1 MSHNILPRN
10 FLPARAPRL
19 RRIPPGK
26 LPAYNNTRRPLQ
38 WIDMGLIFQ
47 AYAYLSHCP
56 CNLIARIPACQE
68 SYDMR
73 PEIAVLDI
81 QGQYRVYT
89 EFYRADAAQKTIIM
103 VNGSMA
109 TTASFAQTVKSL
121 HPQFNVVLYDQPYA
135 GKSKAH
141 NRHERMLTKEI
152 EGQILLELIDHFAA
166 EHVLSFSWG
175 GAATLSALAQRPQRI
190 EKAVISSF
198 SPVLNAPMRDYLER
212 GVDYLSNLDRDRVGH
227 LVNSTIGKHLPP
239 LFKRFNYRHV
249 SSLAEHEYG
258 QMHFHITDVLQS
270 DPQCYVNAAR
280 KINVPVL
287 FLNGEWDEY
296 TSADD
301 ARLFANHVR
310 HSTFSTVQAT
320 GHFLDMEH
328 KAACRDSRN
337 AVMNFLTPT
346 HRESR
351 PRYSFVQDYHA
362 LAI

>member
-1 MSHNILPRN
+1 
-10 FLPARAPRL
+10 
-19 RRIPPGK
+19 
-26 LPAYNNTRRPLQ
+26 
-38 WIDMGLIFQ
+38 
-47 AYAYLSHCP
+47 
-56 CNLIARIPACQE
+56 
-68 SYDMR
+68 MR

-89 EFYRADAAQKTIIM
+89 EFYRADAAEKTIIL

-109 TTASFAQTVKSL
+109 TTASFAQTVKNL
-121 HPQFNVVLYDQPYA
+121 HPQFNVVCYDQPYA
-135 GKSKAH
+135 GRSKAH
-141 NRHERMLTKEI
+141 NRHEKHLTKEI

-175 GAATLSALAQRPQRI
+175 GAATLVALAHQPRRI

-198 SPVLNAPMRDYLER
+198 SPVINAHMLDYLER
-212 GVDYLSNLDRDRVGH
+212 GVDYLGQRDGDRVGH
-227 LVNSTIGKHLPP
+227 LVNNTIGKHLPS

-258 QMHFHITDVLQS
+258 QMHFHISDVLHS
-270 DPQCYVNAAR
+270 DRQCYLNAAK

-296 TSADD
+296 TAAED
-301 ARLFANHVR
+301 ARLFGNHVKQ
-310 HSTFSTVQAT
+310 STFTTVQAT

-328 KAACRDSRN
+328 KAACRDSQN
-337 AVMNFLTPT
+337 ALLGFLKPAQQA
-346 HRESR
+346 SR
-351 PRYSFVQDYHA
+351 TRYSFVQDQHA